1 MKKDVKKLLA
11 GLGVASLISAGGV
24 ALPGAHAA
32 GSGWSAKPSA
42 GSAEVSKSAAASG
55 WSGHKDSAVSAGQKE
70 AEKTDE
76 LLKEGEKAK
85 QHTEEHQQKKPAKSG
100 WSGW

>member
-1 MKKDVKKLLA
+1 
-11 GLGVASLISAGGV
+11 
-24 ALPGAHAA
+24 
-32 GSGWSAKPSA
+32 
-42 GSAEVSKSAAASG
+42 
-55 WSGHKDSAVSAGQKE
+55 VSAGQKE

-100 WSGW
+100 